1 MRLSRIALA
10 AAVGSALAALAGCG
24 GDGESMAT
32 RLQDGVYEYEL
43 SESYLV
49 ENGITAEQARAENGR
64 HELTLDR
71 GRFIDRWRT
80 QDGTY
85 GSCWGTYS
93 EQQAR
98 VTFRFSGGCVGDWAM
113 TYAADGE
120 TVTWSE
126 IEALDPGAG
135 PDEQKV
141 TEVFNSVSWTRTG
154 DVPDER

>member
-1 MRLSRIALA
+1 MTLTRIALA
-10 AAVGSALAALAGCG
+10 AALGSAVAALTGCG
-24 GDGESMAT
+24 ADGDAT
-32 RLQDGVYEYEL
+32 SNELRDGVYAYEL

-49 ENGITAEQARAENGR
+49 ENGISAEQARAENGP

-71 GRFIDRWRT
+71 GRFIDRWRSA
-80 QDGTY
+80 DGTY

-93 EQQAR
+93 QQQAR

-113 TYAADGE
+113 TYSADGD
-120 TVTWSE
+120 TVTWSQ

-141 TEVFNSVSWTRTG
+141 TEVFNSVPWTRTG
-154 DVPDER
+154 DVPE